1 MLEVSVTEEERTTGR
16 LGPHSARTAAL
27 LLHTAGYVV
36 LRDAL
41 PHDLVARARAQ
52 FDDIL
57 RDCMESRDGEAWY
70 QISARHR
77 AVFWERGARWRV
89 FPKLRPPLSDVQLLA
104 NPLVMPLL
112 EELLGSGFRCKFV
125 SSDTC
130 VRGSVIQAPHRELG
144 AGGAREAPAYIVN
157 VPLSRNTRRNG
168 PLEVWPNGSH
178 LWSAEVL
185 QSHGLAD
192 DIQDGENPAL
202 LEFSRRL
209 PSERLLV
216 EPGSLLIRNPGMLHR
231 GTPNRTRRPRSML
244 TVCYLRRDYDYDYG
258 AADYNLDSELFADL
272 DPAVQSLFP
281 RPEGAHTPLPVKV
294 KTAAPSRQPRAW
306 LRRISQV
313 GRSFS

>member
-1 MLEVSVTEEERTTGR
+1 MLELRISDEERNAGQ
-16 LGPHSARTAAL
+16 LGPDSFRTAVL

-41 PHDLVARARAQ
+41 PRDLVAGARGE

-57 RDCMESRDGEAWY
+57 RDCIESRDGEAWY
-70 QISARHR
+70 QVSARHR

-112 EELLGSGFRCKFV
+112 EELLGTGFRCKFV

-130 VRGSVIQAPHRELG
+130 LKGSAMQAPHRELG
-144 AGGAREAPAYIVN
+144 AGGARKPPAYIVN
-157 VPLSRNTRRNG
+157 VPLSRNTHRNG

-178 LWSAEVL
+178 LWNAEVL
-185 QSHGLAD
+185 RRHELSD
-192 DIQDGENPAL
+192 DIQDGENPAI
-202 LEFSRRL
+202 LEFSRRI
-209 PSERLLV
+209 PSERLLI

-244 TVCYLRRDYDYDYG
+244 TICYLRRDHDHDYG
-258 AADYNLDSELFADL
+258 AAEYNLDSELFADL
-272 DPAVQSLFP
+272 EPAVQSLFP
-281 RPEGAHTPLPVKV
+281 LPERAHTPLPVKL

-313 GRSFS
+313 ARSFS